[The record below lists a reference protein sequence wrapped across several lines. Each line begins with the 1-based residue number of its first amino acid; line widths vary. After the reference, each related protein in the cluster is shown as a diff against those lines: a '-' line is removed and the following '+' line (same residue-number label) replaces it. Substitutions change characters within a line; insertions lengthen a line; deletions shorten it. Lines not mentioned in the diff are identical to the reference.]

1 MCFSAV
7 LTAFAA
13 HCPKLHAPLYAAE
26 KPPRAFHSPKKS
38 KSSFPACFSPAGR
51 DIGFNYGQ
59 SAKAQAWFPA
69 QRVHTGPKRRSAGLS
84 GVLRR
89 LNPNRPALSKQ
100 TVRRTWPV

>member
-1 MCFSAV
+1 MCYSAV

-59 SAKAQAWFPA
+59 SAKAQARFPA
-69 QRVHTGPKRRSAGLS
+69 QRVHTGQKRLSAGLPDD
-84 GVLRR
+84 LKR
-89 LNPNRPALSKQ
+89 LIPNRPALSER
-100 TVRRTWPV
+100 VIRRTWPV